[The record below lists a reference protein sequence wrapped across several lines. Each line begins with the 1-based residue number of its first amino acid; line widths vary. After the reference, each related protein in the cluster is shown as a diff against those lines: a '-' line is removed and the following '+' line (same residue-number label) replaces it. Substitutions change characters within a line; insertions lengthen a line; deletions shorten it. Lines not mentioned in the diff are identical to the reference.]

1 MASRSDIVQERR
13 VTVLEEHVA
22 CLESAIQDLRDLI
35 ASNQVNQTEDVES
48 LALTVNDHLD
58 DHCMLVDQVTD
69 EIDRIDGELLS
80 LRERLDG
87 DPNADGEDVH

>member
-1 MASRSDIVQERR
+1 MASRSDIFHERR
-13 VTVLEEHVA
+13 VTVLEERVA

-35 ASNQVNQTEDVES
+35 ASNHTNQMEDVES

-58 DHCMLVDQVTD
+58 DHCMLVDQVTE

-80 LRERLDG
+80 LRDRLGG
-87 DPNADGEDVH
+87 DH